1 MVTRRQFLRAA
12 KATAMVGGPLAL
24 DACAAGTNAD
34 SYEAAAR
41 RTCRLADGPTGDRLL
56 VRRELV
62 RCAILPP

>member
-24 DACAAGTNAD
+24 DACAAGTNGD

-41 RTCRLADGPTGDRLL
+41 RTWRLAERPIGDR
-56 VRRELV
+56 
-62 RCAILPP
+62 